1 MRVTDADRVHAIRSN
16 LNQPDLSAE
25 VIIDR
30 VRRILS
36 DDSSINLS
44 LTRRQPDEGW
54 VCGLCGDTRRHTR

>member
-54 VCGLCGDTRRHTR
+54 ACGLCGDTRRHTR